1 MVELRDGRVSR
12 RSCSCAVSSCWPLVF
27 FSHCVPCPWPAR
39 TGSSPVASGPDPG
52 NICAGTLSSTN
63 SGGGLTQSGS
73 FLGDSGCCDPSLKS
87 HSSLRDQGPVDSGK
101 EPVYR
106 SPRPT
111 VPTVAVQEWTHPS
124 RFHPARHHLA
134 AEDLPTS
141 VCFLRSRPTD
151 LLLQRWPCGSGIQQ
165 PNCWPRPPPK
175 TFIFEGPLQPN
186 GRFRLKP

>member
-1 MVELRDGRVSR
+1 MGVFRVVR
-12 RSCSCAVSSCWPLVF
+12 VAVRCRHVGRSCF
-27 FSHCVPCPWPAR
+27 FSQCVPCPWPAR
-39 TGSSPVASGPDPG
+39 TGSSPVASGPGPG

-73 FLGDSGCCDPSLKS
+73 FLGDSGCCDPCLKS

-141 VCFLRSRPTD
+141 VCFLEVPANRFAAATLALWVRHTATK
-151 LLLQRWPCGSGIQQ
+151 LLASTPSQNLH
-165 PNCWPRPPPK
+165 
-175 TFIFEGPLQPN
+175 F
-186 GRFRLKP
+186 

>member
-12 RSCSCAVSSCWPLVF
+12 RSCSCAVSSCWPIVF
-27 FSHCVPCPWPAR
+27 FHNACLVLGQRGLGHPRWL
-39 TGSSPVASGPDPG
+39 SGPDPG

-73 FLGDSGCCDPSLKS
+73 FLGDSGCCDPCLKS
-87 HSSLRDQGPVDSGK
+87 HGSLRDQGPVDSGK

-124 RFHPARHHLA
+124 RFHPARRHLV

-141 VCFLRSRPTD
+141 AFLLEVAANRFAAATLALWVRHTATK
-151 LLLQRWPCGSGIQQ
+151 LLASTPSQNLH
-165 PNCWPRPPPK
+165 
-175 TFIFEGPLQPN
+175 F
-186 GRFRLKP
+186 